1 MLTAFGDGLCTLSGV
16 EVSGERCGFNNRHVW
31 IFEIV
36 DDFLASYLEDLEVYF
51 EECVS
56 YTLKA
61 HRT

>member
-1 MLTAFGDGLCTLSGV
+1 M
-16 EVSGERCGFNNRHVW
+16 W

-61 HRT
+61 HRTQTAPE